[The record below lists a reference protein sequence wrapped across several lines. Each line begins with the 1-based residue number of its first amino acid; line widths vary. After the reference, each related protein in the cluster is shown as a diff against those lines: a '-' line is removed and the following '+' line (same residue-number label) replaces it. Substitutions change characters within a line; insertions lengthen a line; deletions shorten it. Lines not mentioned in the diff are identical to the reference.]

1 MLKSNLIVF
10 LEQSSRIHIGLKKYI
25 APKNKVMTDTQLMM
39 TRYEEK
45 QEEQNLNKNK
55 KKAIHLIT
63 EKILKLEN
71 KDNGAVIIT
80 DPICSKMCFED
91 MKNSKNSQ
99 TGHIDIT
106 TSILQ

>member
-25 APKNKVMTDTQLMM
+25 APKKLKVTPDTQLVM

-45 QEEQNLNKNK
+45 QEDIILNKNK

-71 KDNGAVIIT
+71 KDNGAVIVT
-80 DPICSKMCFED
+80 DLICSKCVLR
-91 MKNSKNSQ
+91 
-99 TGHIDIT
+99 T
-106 TSILQ
+106 